1 MLRFFLL
8 TTSHRAMSAPEQ
20 QPSQVSG
27 QVKSAQGALYQVR
40 ASLLPPSVSP
50 PHMIPLQ
57 PRPLPPAD
65 PSLHLQ
71 AVGALPGTAESWTT
85 QGAELAKEGQ
95 DEVEAARERQANE
108 AAAERVEGKVQ
119 SCV

>member
-1 MLRFFLL
+1 
-8 TTSHRAMSAPEQ
+8 
-20 QPSQVSG
+20 
-27 QVKSAQGALYQVR
+27 
-40 ASLLPPSVSP
+40 
-50 PHMIPLQ
+50 MIPLQ